1 MQSQELVPDGR
12 SWLGEKASEMGSKAV
27 LKDLIVRHL
36 KGRQELRAV
45 CFTEAFIH
53 PTQKPDW
60 KMEWELFLLFVTPT
74 AVADREHAS
83 HAV

>member
-36 KGRQELRAV
+36 KGR
-45 CFTEAFIH
+45 
-53 PTQKPDW
+53 
-60 KMEWELFLLFVTPT
+60 WEG
-74 AVADREHAS
+74 RN
-83 HAV
+83 